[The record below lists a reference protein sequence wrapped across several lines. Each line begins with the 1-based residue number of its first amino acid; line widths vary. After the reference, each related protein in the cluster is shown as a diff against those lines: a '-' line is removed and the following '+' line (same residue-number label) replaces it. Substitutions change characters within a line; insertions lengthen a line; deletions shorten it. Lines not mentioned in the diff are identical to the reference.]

1 MLLTPNDIRDIHA
14 DLGTAAALVDRRRAV
29 YSAVVELVG
38 GVSAV
43 DITRDLLDSPAVRSH
58 LGEVVVD
65 VGRYRPEALIP
76 LSRLTA
82 GAPEFVSG
90 TAHTAV
96 VSDPDARAP
105 LDPAVQYIES
115 ELRRCG
121 ATAGEIRLLLDDDPG
136 FPDAARTVLDGLEI
150 AVKLCPE
157 LADDLLPHVALFA
170 VIRSGEQ
177 LGSASVREYPGL
189 IIVPQPTSPLEVA
202 EALVHEGAHQK
213 FFDLGIACSVVG
225 EDFHAAPLFTS
236 SWAAPAAPGWPLEQ
250 CAAAFHAYTC
260 LAAFNK
266 CVEESMF
273 ADHLHEFSLL
283 PYAETRAAELGE
295 WVLANQR
302 FFGPD
307 GCVLTSALAGRSRF
321 SAVAG
326 APSNVVPSTVT
337 VGRDV
342 PTTVRRCGVWTLVAQ
357 MGESIELY
365 WAPSDSPV
373 E

>member
-1 MLLTPNDIRDIHA
+1 MLLTPTDIRDIHGE
-14 DLGTAAALVDRRRAV
+14 LGTAEALVDRRRAV
-29 YSAVVELVG
+29 YSAVAELVSG
-38 GVSAV
+38 RSA
-43 DITRDLLDSPAVRSH
+43 DGITPDLLDSPVARSH

-65 VGRYRPEALIP
+65 VGRYRSDALLP

-96 VSDPDARAP
+96 VTDPDARAP

-115 ELRRCG
+115 ELGRH
-121 ATAGEIRLLLDDDPG
+121 AAAAAGIRLLLDDDPG
-136 FPDAARTVLDGLEI
+136 FPEAARTVLDGLDI

-170 VIRSGEQ
+170 VIRNGGTEQ

-189 IIVPQPTSPLEVA
+189 VVVPQPTSPLEVA

-213 FFDLGIACSVVG
+213 FFDLGITCSVVG
-225 EDFHAAPLFTS
+225 DDFHAAPSFTS
-236 SWAAPAAPGWPLEQ
+236 SWAAPSAPGWPLEQ

-260 LAAFNK
+260 LAAFNG
-266 CVEESMF
+266 CVEESAF
-273 ADHLHEFSLL
+273 AGRLHEFSLL
-283 PYAETRAAELGE
+283 PHAETRAAELGE

-307 GCVLTSALAGRSRF
+307 GRALMSALAGCSRRP
-321 SAVAG
+321 ALAG
-326 APSNVVPSTVT
+326 GPTEVT
-337 VGRDV
+337 MDRDV

-357 MGESIELY
+357 MGDGVELY
-365 WAPSDSPV
+365 WVPSDAPAV
-373 E
+373 